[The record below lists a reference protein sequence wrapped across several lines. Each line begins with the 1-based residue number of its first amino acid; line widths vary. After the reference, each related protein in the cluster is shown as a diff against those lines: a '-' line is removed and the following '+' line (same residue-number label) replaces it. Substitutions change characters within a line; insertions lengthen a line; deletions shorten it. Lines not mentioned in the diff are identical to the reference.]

1 MRGLLIPPLLGRS
14 ADAGT
19 FTSCSTSS
27 LVSEARRESFPF
39 WSLDVNP
46 GASVGTTKPR
56 IDLSLL
62 SSPVLAQMIAT
73 CAVDP
78 LVIHILAPLIT
89 QLPSFWTS
97 ARVIIPDGFDP

>member
-1 MRGLLIPPLLGRS
+1 MRGLLIPPVLGSR
-14 ADAGT
+14 AVAGT
-19 FTSCSTSS
+19 LTSCSTSS
-27 LVSEARRESFPF
+27 LVSEAPSESLPF
-39 WSLDVNP
+39 WSLAVHP
-46 GASVGTTKPR
+46 GAFVGTINPR

-78 LVIHILAPLIT
+78 LVIHILAPLMT
-89 QLPSFWTS
+89 QLPSFCTR